1 MPMRNDRFA
10 QCVTQ
15 AMQSGRAAH
24 MRPVIEKELLH
35 YDIFFCLEQQGLL
48 QSLVF
53 QGGTLLRLCYGGNRY
68 SEDLDFAG
76 GRDFSAAQLHEMQA
90 CLSDY
95 IGTRYGFEVRVKSPG
110 PLNTTS
116 GMAELQIDR
125 WQVVVITA
133 PQRRDLPAQRI
144 HIEVA
149 NVPAYTQRVLPLRVH
164 YDFLPDGYDT
174 IFVRAE
180 SLDEVLAD
188 KLIALPATQRYVR
201 YRDIW
206 DLAWLCQQGAEVL
219 PDLVQHKIRDYRLTD
234 YAALSEDLLTR
245 LPGIVTSDVCQAE
258 MKRFL
263 PTDVYA
269 RTFATAGFTDYLVA
283 TVTGLFRTLQRGLS
297 GAAPEFVL

>member
-1 MPMRNDRFA
+1 MPMLNDRFA
-10 QCVTQ
+10 QCVTR
-15 AMQSGRAAH
+15 AMQSGRVAH

-48 QSLVF
+48 RSLVF

-76 GRDFSAAQLHEMQA
+76 GRDFSAAQLNEMQA

-95 IGTRYGFEVRVKSPG
+95 IGARYGLEVRIKSSSP
-110 PLNTTS
+110 S
-116 GMAELQIDR
+116 GTGAAGLQIDK
-125 WQVVVITA
+125 WQIVVVTA
-133 PQRRDLPAQRI
+133 PHRRDLPAQRI

-149 NVPAYTQRVLPLRVH
+149 NIPAYTQQVLPLRVH

-174 IFVRAE
+174 ILVLAE

-206 DLAWLCQQGAEVL
+206 DLAWLCQQGAEVQS
-219 PDLVQHKIRDYRLTD
+219 DLVQHKIRDYRLTD
-234 YAALSEDLLTR
+234 YAALSDKLLSR
-245 LPGIVTSDVCQAE
+245 LPGIVTSDACQAE
-258 MKRFL
+258 MRRFL

-269 RTFATAGFTDYLVA
+269 RTFATVGFTDYLVT
-283 TVTGLFRTLQRGLS
+283 TVSGLFRRLQRELS
-297 GAAPEFVL
+297 GSVPEFVL